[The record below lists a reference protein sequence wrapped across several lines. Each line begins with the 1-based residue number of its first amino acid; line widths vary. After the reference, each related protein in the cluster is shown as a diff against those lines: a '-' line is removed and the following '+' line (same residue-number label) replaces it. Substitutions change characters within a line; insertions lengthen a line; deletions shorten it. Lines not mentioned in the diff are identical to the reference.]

1 MYTPERCGSLAR
13 RLVKSMSEPFDLD
26 GRQVC
31 LGVSVGI
38 SVCPHDGADI
48 DSLLKNA
55 SLALFRSKSEGRST
69 YRFFELAMDER
80 LQDRRLL
87 ETDLRQAVLN
97 HTVLDEEFELYYQPQ
112 VNAQTEAIS
121 SYEAL
126 LRWRHPSRGMVPPDE
141 FISVAEE
148 IGVIVPLGAWV
159 IQQAC
164 RDAATWPKR
173 IGVAVN
179 LSSLQFK
186 DMTLVKTVVAALE
199 ASGVSPL
206 RLELEITESVL
217 LADSENTI
225 ATLNQMHNL
234 GVRIALD
241 DFGTGYSSLS
251 YLRSFSFD
259 KIKIDRS
266 FIRDLGSRDDC
277 SAIVRAIAGL
287 GADLG
292 MTITAEG
299 VETFEQLRLV
309 RKHGCT
315 EVQGYFFGRPCPA
328 HALRDPFRVD
338 AAAAERIPGFRQDS
352 ELDEARG
359 VSSIR

>member
-1 MYTPERCGSLAR
+1 
-13 RLVKSMSEPFDLD
+13 
-26 GRQVC
+26 
-31 LGVSVGI
+31 
-38 SVCPHDGADI
+38 
-48 DSLLKNA
+48 LKNA
-55 SLALFRSKSEGRST
+55 GLALFRSKSEGRNT

-80 LQDRRLL
+80 LQERRLL

-97 HTVLDEEFELYYQPQ
+97 GEFELYYQPQ
-112 VNAQTEAIS
+112 VNAQTGAIS
-121 SYEAL
+121 GCEAL
-126 LRWRHPSRGMVPPDE
+126 LWWHHRSRGMVPPDE

-164 RDAATWPKR
+164 RDAANWPKR

-179 LSSLQFK
+179 ISSLQFK
-186 DMTLVKTVVAALE
+186 DTTLIQTVVAALDD
-199 ASGVSPL
+199 SGVSPL
-206 RLELEITESVL
+206 RLELEITESAL
-217 LADSENTI
+217 LEDSESTL
-225 ATLNQMHNL
+225 ATLNCLHDS

-287 GADLG
+287 GAELG

-299 VETFEQLRLV
+299 VETPEQFRLV
-309 RKHGCT
+309 RDHGCT

-328 HALRDPFRVD
+328 DALGDLFGMDTAATRIARVL
-338 AAAAERIPGFRQDS
+338 QQCS
-352 ELDEARG
+352 ELDAAGG
-359 VSSIR
+359 VPIR